1 MTLMKSAADYSR
13 MIKLSHTIFALP
25 FALAAALMSWRYG
38 DFAWLDLLLILVCMV
53 TARSAAMGFNRIAD
67 RDIDA
72 ANPRTADREIPSGR
86 ISLIRAWAF
95 TGGSALV
102 FVLASWGLST
112 LCLMLSPLVL
122 AVVMG
127 YSLTKRF
134 TALCH
139 LFLGLAL
146 ALAPVCA
153 SVAILGS
160 VSGSSLVMAGIVG
173 TWVAGFDILYAC
185 QDADFDAGEG
195 LNSIP
200 AKLGLKGAMI
210 VSALLHVVTVG
221 LIAWL
226 PFIGELGWP
235 YWIGAAIIV
244 GILTWEHWLLRP
256 DDLSRMNK
264 AFFQLNSMISM
275 VFIGGVVAG
284 IFLP

>member
-1 MTLMKSAADYSR
+1 MFQQAKTYSK
-13 MIKLSHTIFALP
+13 MIKLSHTLFALP
-25 FALAAALMSWRYG
+25 FALAAALMSWRHA
-38 DFAWLDLLLILVCMV
+38 DFVLLDLLLILVCMV

-72 ANPRTADREIPSGR
+72 ANPRTADREIPAGR
-86 ISLIRAWAF
+86 ISLGRAWGF

-139 LFLGLAL
+139 MFLGLAL

-153 SVAILGS
+153 AVAILDS
-160 VSGSSLVMAGIVG
+160 VSASSLVMGGIVG

-185 QDADFDAGEG
+185 QDADFDAGKG

-200 AKLGLKGAMI
+200 AKLGLRGAMI

-221 LIAWL
+221 LMAWL
-226 PFIGELGWP
+226 PFVGELGWP
-235 YWIGAAIIV
+235 YWIGTATIVAILI
-244 GILTWEHWLLRP
+244 WEHWLLRP
-256 DDLSRMNK
+256 NDLSRMNK

-275 VFIGGVVAG
+275 LFIGGVVAG
-284 IFLP
+284 ILFS

>member
-1 MTLMKSAADYSR
+1 MSLMKSAADYSR

-25 FALAAALMSWRYG
+25 FALAAALMSWRYA
-38 DFAWLDLLLILVCMV
+38 DFAWLDLVLILVCMV
-53 TARSAAMGFNRIAD
+53 SARSAAMGFNRIAD

-86 ISLIRAWAF
+86 ISLARAWAF
-95 TGGSALV
+95 TGGSAVV
-102 FVLASWGLST
+102 FMLASWGLST
-112 LCLMLSPLVL
+112 LCLALSPLVL

-153 SVAILGS
+153 SVAILDA

-173 TWVAGFDILYAC
+173 SWVAGFDILYAC
-185 QDADFDAGEG
+185 QDADFDAGKG

-210 VSALLHVVTVG
+210 VSALLHVLTVG

-226 PFIGELGWP
+226 PFVGGLGWP

-244 GILTWEHWLLRP
+244 GILIWEHWLLRP

-264 AFFQLNSMISM
+264 AFFQLNSMISI

-284 IFLP
+284 TFLS

>member
-1 MTLMKSAADYSR
+1 M
-13 MIKLSHTIFALP
+13 
-25 FALAAALMSWRYG
+25 
-38 DFAWLDLLLILVCMV
+38 
-53 TARSAAMGFNRIAD
+53 
-67 RDIDA
+67 
-72 ANPRTADREIPSGR
+72 
-86 ISLIRAWAF
+86 
-95 TGGSALV
+95 
-102 FVLASWGLST
+102 LASWGLST

-134 TALCH
+134 TSLCH

-153 SVAILGS
+153 SVAILDA
-160 VSGSSLVMAGIVG
+160 VSASSLVMAGIVG

-185 QDADFDAGEG
+185 QDADFDAGTG

-200 AKLGLKGAMI
+200 ARLGLKGAMI

-221 LIAWL
+221 LVAWL
-226 PFIGELGWP
+226 PFVGDLGWP

-244 GILTWEHWLLRP
+244 AILIWEHWLLRP

-264 AFFQLNSMISM
+264 AFFQLNSMISI

-284 IFLP
+284 TFLS

>member
-1 MTLMKSAADYSR
+1 MSLMQSAADYSR

-25 FALAAALMSWRYG
+25 FALAAAWLSWRYA

-86 ISLIRAWAF
+86 ISLGRAWAF
-95 TGGSALV
+95 TAASALG
-102 FVLASWGLST
+102 FMLASWALST

-153 SVAILGS
+153 SVAILDA
-160 VSGSSLVMAGIVG
+160 VSGSSLIMAGIVG

-185 QDADFDAGEG
+185 QDADFDAGKG

-200 AKLGLKGAMI
+200 AKLGLKGAMV

-221 LIAWL
+221 LMVWL
-226 PFIGELGWP
+226 PFVAGLGAA

-244 GILTWEHWLLRP
+244 GILIWEHWLLRP
-256 DDLSRMNK
+256 DDLSRMNQ
-264 AFFQLNSMISM
+264 AFFQLNSMISL
-275 VFIGGVVAG
+275 VFIAGVVAG
-284 IFLP
+284 SLPL